1 MSVFFYCIKT
11 TYDQE
16 PTISATPVET
26 HTPILHCIH
35 LGSISQPPSPS
46 PIHTMLFSVG
56 FWLQTFLE
64 TNTQHW
70 ARVGGGGG
78 GGGWGVG
85 RARIP
90 SRKCI
95 LLEMSEKFAENAS
108 ILNRFWLRLQAPD
121 TTQFK
126 LSLRDI
132 IYFHNFT
139 GCSINTKVLKR
150 RLIQLLVGQPL
161 QPLSTG
167 SKGFLDCEQCFCSR
181 ALYEHH

>member
-1 MSVFFYCIKT
+1 MLLHLWLVLHLWLIFIKFMVVVTFMVFITFMG
-11 TYDQE
+11 D
-16 PTISATPVET
+16 T
-26 HTPILHCIH
+26 HRDKVPQGNLKPDLT
-35 LGSISQPPSPS
+35 
-46 PIHTMLFSVG
+46 
-56 FWLQTFLE
+56 
-64 TNTQHW
+64 
-70 ARVGGGGG
+70 
-78 GGGWGVG
+78 GVG

-132 IYFHNFT
+132 RYFHNSVT
-139 GCSINTKVLKR
+139 GYSINKEVLKR

-161 QPLSTG
+161 QLLSTG
-167 SKGFLDCEQCFCSR
+167 SKGFLDCEQCFRAR
-181 ALYEHH
+181 ALSEHH